1 MTNTLDP
8 EGTIAFVRGA
18 VLDGTAEIYAAG
30 GKSRDVVILLTP
42 TGATYCARPE
52 PAHLEAWFNT
62 LRDQG
67 ERAGAYAAVIIL
79 DVGGIGPRK
88 HGGVLVT
95 LEHRDLARNPSWSA
109 VAGEDGRLEP
119 WLQHPGTLAKIG
131 GQNQLLTRR
140 VAGALA

>member
-1 MTNTLDP
+1 MSPILDP
-8 EGTIAFVRGA
+8 EATIAFVRGA
-18 VLDGTAEIYAAG
+18 VLDGTTEVYAAG
-30 GKSRDVVILLTP
+30 GRTRDVVILLTP

-67 ERAGAYAAVIIL
+67 ERAGAYAAVVIL
-79 DVGGIGPRK
+79 DVGGIWPNK

-109 VAGEDGRLEP
+109 VAGEDGHLMP
-119 WLQHPGTLAKIG
+119 WQQHPGTLAKIG
-131 GQNQLLTRR
+131 GKNQLLTRR
-140 VAGALA
+140 AAGALA